1 MQQLP
6 PILQALQMQPQ
17 QAQTQNQ
24 SPFLDKIKQAA
35 AAYRNIQNPQQYIQN
50 EIMKNNPL
58 MKNVMEEIQANGGNA
73 QAAFYAYAQKMGVDP
88 NEILNMMKGQ

>member
-1 MQQLP
+1 
-6 PILQALQMQPQ
+6 MQPQ
-17 QAQTQNQ
+17 PTQTQNQ

-58 MKNVMEEIQANGGNA
+58 MKNVMEEIQANNGNA
-73 QAAFYAYAQKMGVDP
+73 QAAFYSYAQKMGIDP
-88 NEILNMMKGQ
+88 NEILNMLNK